1 MITLREAYQNSKET
15 LSRVYDHSEASA
27 ALKFLFEYQFSVTN
41 KDFLIKGEEP
51 FAQEQALELI
61 LNRLLLH
68 EPIQHIL
75 GFEFFSGLKI
85 AVSSDVLIPR
95 PETEE
100 LLQWVIEEEKDS
112 IKVIA
117 DFCTGSGCLALAL
130 RKHFPNARVIATDI
144 SEKAIELAKKSELM
158 NFGSSHIEW
167 NIHDLLTQDY
177 LLDRPDVIVCNPP
190 YIKVE
195 EKDIM
200 HVNVLDFEPH
210 LALFVYDSDPLL
222 FYKIVIELFLDRQ
235 MPNIYF
241 ELNPL
246 TADDLGLWCA
256 EKGLNCQF
264 RADLSGKK
272 RFAGISK

>member
-15 LSRVYDHSEASA
+15 LSRVYAQSEATA
-27 ALKFLFEYQFSVTN
+27 VLKLVFEFQFSKTS
-41 KDFLIKGEEP
+41 KDVLLKGDEHFEQQEEL
-51 FAQEQALELI
+51 QAI
-61 LNRLLLH
+61 LNRLIQH

-75 GFEFFSGLKI
+75 GYEFFSGLKI

-100 LLQWVIEEEKDS
+100 LLNWVIEEEIDG
-112 IKVIA
+112 IDVVA

-130 RKHFPNARVIATDI
+130 RKHFPNSKVIATDI
-144 SEKAIELAKKSELM
+144 SEKALELAKKSELI
-158 NFGSSHIEW
+158 NFNSTSIEW
-167 NIHDLLTQDY
+167 ALHDLLKQDY
-177 LLDRPDVIVCNPP
+177 ILEYPNVVVCNPP
-190 YIKVE
+190 YIKIE
-195 EKDIM
+195 ERDIM
-200 HVNVLDFEPH
+200 DANVLDFEPH

-222 FYKIVIELFLDRQ
+222 FYKIVIELFLEKD

-246 TADDLGLWCA
+246 TAEELGSWCF

-264 RADLSGKK
+264 RIDLSGKK
-272 RFAGISK
+272 RFARISK